1 MSTENLGRRRAP
13 CGQGEEEECPGGGM
27 LACGGAG
34 SAKGFTGVR
43 SKWSRSLPREAR
55 FTLKR
60 GTVRQEPSRTLEPKE
75 EIFGFF
81 PKRLC
86 VKLEGLVLISS

>member
-1 MSTENLGRRRAP
+1 
-13 CGQGEEEECPGGGM
+13 M

-34 SAKGFTGVR
+34 SAKGFTR
-43 SKWSRSLPREAR
+43 AKSKWSLPRVAR

-81 PKRLC
+81 SKRLC
-86 VKLEGLVLISS
+86 VRLEGLVLISDQPLDGLGADEVV